1 MSKGTGTAT
10 ARTGAIQ
17 NKTIPSGH
25 KAPATTTPAS
35 EALTGETP
43 SGATAA
49 RNRSLR
55 LGVWF
60 CGIAGMVFYNWWVL
74 VPLKPGLMRSPDE
87 FFSNL
92 EVAGQPYASLMS
104 HCDVIAGLL
113 VLAAFLLAGPNSVAR
128 GRREWL
134 GMVVFALAG
143 LIGGLFSQ
151 VCADGISAACMSA
164 ERHFQL
170 PLSQYVHD
178 SAGVF
183 EFAGITLALLLAL
196 RRTHGERTRPARI
209 YRLLAACAAI
219 AYPLLGLAYLVNRLG
234 GVIEGVFFTG
244 FTIMVMTQ
252 LAERA
257 GHRLSAD
264 HNKRIM
270 VRWPQTS
277 SPGTHGQR

>member
-1 MSKGTGTAT
+1 V
-10 ARTGAIQ
+10 
-17 NKTIPSGH
+17 
-25 KAPATTTPAS
+25 
-35 EALTGETP
+35 
-43 SGATAA
+43 AA
-49 RNRSLR
+49 
-55 LGVWF
+55 WIA
-60 CGIAGMVFYNWWVL
+60 GIAGIALYNWWVL

-92 EVAGQPYASLMS
+92 EVTGYPYATLMS
-104 HCDVIAGLL
+104 HADVASGLL
-113 VLAAFLLAGPNSVAR
+113 VLTAFLLAGPNSIAR

-151 VCADGISAACMSA
+151 VCADGISEACRNA

-196 RRTHGERTRPARI
+196 RRTHGERTRPARV
-209 YRLLAACAAI
+209 YRFLALAAAV
-219 AYPLLGLAYLVNRLG
+219 AYPLLGLAYLVNKLG

-244 FTIMVMTQ
+244 FTIMALTQ
-252 LAERA
+252 LAERLPA
-257 GHRLSAD
+257 ERFRLSPD
-264 HNKRIM
+264 HNGAIM
-270 VRWPQTS
+270 ERWLKTS
-277 SPGTHGQR
+277 MPRLGRR